1 MRLKKAIVTNFK
13 RFTNLTIE
21 VPETARLIVL
31 VGPNGCG
38 KSSFFDALQTWQG
51 RHSGRGTIR
60 DEEYYDKAG
69 TITTTRNPFDRVMV
83 EFHER
88 AELSEEQY
96 KKALYFRTAHR
107 NDPDLNVEGLEQI
120 GDPLDHVR
128 IQRTI
133 DNDAAVVQN
142 YQKLA
147 AQTFAIYGLKKPVM
161 SDEFVES
168 IIGPVRKSV
177 STLFPDLALNSL
189 SNPIEDG
196 TFRFTKGA
204 SEGFHFKNLS
214 GGEKAAFDLV
224 LDLVV
229 AKKAYDDT
237 VFCIDEPESH
247 INTRIQADLLSV
259 LYELVP
265 ANCQLMLATH
275 SIGIMRRAREIGKD
289 NPGSVIFLDFDNR
302 DFDQGVMIEPAV
314 PNRAFWNNA
323 HEIALDD
330 LSALVAPE
338 RIVICEGEP
347 RNRITGRNYSHD
359 ARCYA
364 IIFAGEFPETQ
375 FVPGGNALEVM
386 EDRRGLGYALG
397 MLVGGSEVIKLV
409 DRDSRSSVE
418 VDELRRA
425 GVRVLSKRN
434 LESNLFD
441 DEVLRLLTVSL
452 GKDDRAEA
460 LLSKKSEIQAAR
472 TEDAPDDLKPAI
484 GEIYLACKDV
494 LEMSNPG
501 NDAKTFMRDTIAPL
515 IKPGT
520 RAYDELK
527 RDIFGR
533 EEPGTPP

>member
-1 MRLKKAIVTNFK
+1 
-13 RFTNLTIE
+13 
-21 VPETARLIVL
+21 
-31 VGPNGCG
+31 
-38 KSSFFDALQTWQG
+38 
-51 RHSGRGTIR
+51 
-60 DEEYYDKAG
+60 
-69 TITTTRNPFDRVMV
+69 
-83 EFHER
+83 
-88 AELSEEQY
+88 
-96 KKALYFRTAHR
+96 
-107 NDPDLNVEGLEQI
+107 
-120 GDPLDHVR
+120 
-128 IQRTI
+128 
-133 DNDAAVVQN
+133 
-142 YQKLA
+142 
-147 AQTFAIYGLKKPVM
+147 M

-168 IIGPVRKSV
+168 IIGPVRKPV
-177 STLFPDLALNSL
+177 STLFPDLTLNGL

-347 RNRITGRNYSHD
+347 RNRNTGRNYSHD

-364 IIFAGEFPETQ
+364 IIFAGEFPEAQ

-397 MLVGGSEVIKLV
+397 MLAGGSEVIKLV

-418 VDELRRA
+418 VEELRRA

-434 LESNLFD
+434 LESYLFD
-441 DEVLRLLTVSL
+441 DEVLRLLTASL
-452 GKDDRAEA
+452 GRDDRAEA

-472 TEDAPDDLKPAI
+472 TGDAPDDLKPAI

-527 RDIFGR
+527 RDIFDR
-533 EEPGTPP
+533 EEPGTPS